1 MRRITEVKRT
11 LAGGES
17 RFACEVY
24 SQTEDEL
31 VVLFRLP
38 EPRDVHGTWL
48 PAGTVTVGYFWRSR
62 PYNLYHWLD
71 RRRRTL
77 AYYFNIGDVRSWATT
92 EFEWDDL
99 AVDVL
104 AAPSGRTQ
112 VLDEEELPTD
122 LPDERRAYILNAR
135 DEVLRDLPKL
145 IETAEAQSALVLRA
159 IS

>member
-1 MRRITEVKRT
+1 MRRITEIKRT
-11 LAGGES
+11 LSGREA

-24 SQTEDEL
+24 SQSEDEL

-38 EPRDVHGTWL
+38 EPRDVHGIWL

-71 RRRRTL
+71 KKGRTL
-77 AYYFNIGDVRSWATT
+77 AYYFNIGDVRSWANT

-99 AVDVL
+99 AVDIL

-112 VLDEEELPTD
+112 VLDEDELPED
-122 LPDERRAYILNAR
+122 LPEERRAYIFAAR
-135 DEVLRDLPKL
+135 DEVLRDLSTL
-145 IETAEAQSALVLRA
+145 IESASQRSTLVLKA
-159 IS
+159 IR